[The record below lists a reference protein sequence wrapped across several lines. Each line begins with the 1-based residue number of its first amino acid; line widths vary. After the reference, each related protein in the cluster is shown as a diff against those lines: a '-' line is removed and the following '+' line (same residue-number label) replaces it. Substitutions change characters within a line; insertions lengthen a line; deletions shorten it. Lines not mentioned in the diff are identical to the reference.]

1 MTDLTS
7 TPLTVIGAGPAGI
20 MAAYTAAEA
29 GVEVTL
35 IDNNHLPGGQYYRQ
49 SPPEFK
55 FSNSIDALSGRAD
68 GPTVLSKLS
77 HPRIRTFYDTLV
89 WGVFDGHSLALAD
102 SEQSYTLPT
111 DRVILATGAY
121 DRPHAFPGWTLPG
134 ILGAGAT
141 LRMVK
146 TQWVLPGA
154 RILLAGLGPL
164 QLALADT
171 LLKSG
176 AEVVGIAEAANLYK
190 NGRQLPKFWGNWDR
204 IGEAIGYFNTL
215 RKHKVPVFFDHAIVE
230 AVGQE
235 HVEKAVIARL
245 DRQGAPIPGTQK
257 EFEVD
262 AVCLGYGLLPAF
274 QLAAAFGCQL
284 RFDPRSRWFTP
295 LHDRTMESTQ
305 AGIFVAGDVTDIA
318 GSKVALV
325 EGQIAGLNAI
335 HQLGAINEK
344 VLAERLAPLHSQL
357 KKLNRLADALQEIY
371 AFRPGL
377 ARLAKEDTLLCRC
390 EEVTFAQ
397 IKEAVAEGATD
408 LHQVKLATR
417 AGMGYCQ
424 GRFCSALI
432 APLIAEATGQSLSEI
447 VPFTVRPPIHPIP
460 LSVLATSA
468 EPKFVQ

>member
-1 MTDLTS
+1 
-7 TPLTVIGAGPAGI
+7 
-20 MAAYTAAEA
+20 
-29 GVEVTL
+29 
-35 IDNNHLPGGQYYRQ
+35 
-49 SPPEFK
+49 
-55 FSNSIDALSGRAD
+55 
-68 GPTVLSKLS
+68 
-77 HPRIRTFYDTLV
+77 
-89 WGVFDGHSLALAD
+89 
-102 SEQSYTLPT
+102 
-111 DRVILATGAY
+111 
-121 DRPHAFPGWTLPG
+121 
-134 ILGAGAT
+134 
-141 LRMVK
+141 
-146 TQWVLPGA
+146 
-154 RILLAGLGPL
+154 
-164 QLALADT
+164 
-171 LLKSG
+171 
-176 AEVVGIAEAANLYK
+176 
-190 NGRQLPKFWGNWDR
+190 
-204 IGEAIGYFNTL
+204 
-215 RKHKVPVFFDHAIVE
+215 
-230 AVGQE
+230 
-235 HVEKAVIARL
+235 
-245 DRQGAPIPGTQK
+245 
-257 EFEVD
+257 
-262 AVCLGYGLLPAF
+262 
-274 QLAAAFGCQL
+274 
-284 RFDPRSRWFTP
+284 
-295 LHDRTMESTQ
+295 
-305 AGIFVAGDVTDIA
+305 VTDIA